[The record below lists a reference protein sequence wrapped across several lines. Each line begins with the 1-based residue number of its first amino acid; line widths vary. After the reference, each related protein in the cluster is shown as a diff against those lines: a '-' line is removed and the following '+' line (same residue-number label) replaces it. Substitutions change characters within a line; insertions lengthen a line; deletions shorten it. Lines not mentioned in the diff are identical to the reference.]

1 MIFLQKNFKLHN
13 FEAAVT
19 KLHSYMY
26 IWSRISKMSTDLC
39 YNVYFVSYGPA
50 KSLVLGLAKAD
61 KSIPITSDITGFT
74 VNSPKFET
82 DQRNRFLWPQ
92 LVFSL
97 SKNFCYPM
105 F

>member
-1 MIFLQKNFKLHN
+1 
-13 FEAAVT
+13 
-19 KLHSYMY
+19 
-26 IWSRISKMSTDLC
+26 MSTDLC
-39 YNVYFVSYGPA
+39 YNVYFVSYRLA

-74 VNSPKFET
+74 VNLPKFET